1 MTKNKSTEIT
11 NLAKKWLETK
21 HVLKE
26 LEKDFG
32 NLDGLLKEA
41 MISMGLKSIQVDGVT
56 IELNIS
62 NRRSFDASILK
73 SLVSPSLFNKV
84 TKPTV
89 DTTLIDSA
97 VKMGAIS
104 EEVLSNITKN
114 TEIKRLLE
122 K

>member
-26 LEKDFG
+26 LEEDFG